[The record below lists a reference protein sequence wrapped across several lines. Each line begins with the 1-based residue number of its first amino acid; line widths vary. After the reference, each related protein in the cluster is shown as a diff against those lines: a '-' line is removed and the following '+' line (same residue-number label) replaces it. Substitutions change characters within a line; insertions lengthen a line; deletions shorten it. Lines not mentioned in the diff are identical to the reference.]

1 MTGVTGEA
9 LFKYIRKVAC
19 AHARPVVTDGED
31 GLGRAA
37 RERKREYRRIA
48 CVLYAVAHDLPEQE
62 AQPAPVGEHG
72 LVRKPDLDLE
82 ALFLQ
87 QRAVIVEHLVDAAA
101 QRQALEPIVAPRAA
115 QARIVEH
122 LVDERLHPVACVV
135 ELEADRLRQRV
146 APIVEHERQQRQR
159 RFHFVRPELHV
170 VLVVVHL
177 RLQLCDGLLLRAQRL
192 AEQVNALRF
201 GGGEQA
207 AQRLFVCRVR
217 CGQKGRE
224 GLLPPFCPRTERGAH
239 TGEQKHR
246 RQHDHA
252 GGGGEGPRVRQPQQ
266 QRRERVHAQQQPQP
280 RQILPQIASVTLHA
294 PPPAGSRRRA
304 RTRAAGACRGTP
316 SSFSAA

>member
-1 MTGVTGEA
+1 M
-9 LFKYIRKVAC
+9 
-19 AHARPVVTDGED
+19 HARSVVTDGED

-37 RERKREYRRIA
+37 RERKREYRHIA
-48 CVLYAVAHDLPEQE
+48 RVFDAVAHELTEQKT
-62 AQPAPVGEHG
+62 QPAPVGEYG
-72 LVRKPDLDLE
+72 LVRKPDLDPE

-87 QRAVIVEHLVDAAA
+87 QRTVIVEHFVDAAA
-101 QRQALEPIVAPRAA
+101 QCQALEPIVAPRTA

-146 APIVEHERQQRQR
+146 APVVEHERQQRQR

-170 VLVVVHL
+170 VLIVVHL
-177 RLQLCDGLLLRAQRL
+177 RLQLCDGLLLRAQRF
-192 AEQVNALRF
+192 AEQMCALRLAR
-201 GGGEQA
+201 GEQA
-207 AQRLFVCRVR
+207 AQCLFVCRVR

-224 GLLPPFCPRTERGAH
+224 GLLALFCPCAEHGAH

-252 GGGGEGPRVRQPQQ
+252 GGGGKGPRVRQPQQ
-266 QRRERVHAQQQPQP
+266 QRCERVHAQQQPQP
-280 RQILPQIASVTLHA
+280 RQVLPQIASVMLHA
-294 PPPAGSRRRA
+294 PPPTGSRRRA